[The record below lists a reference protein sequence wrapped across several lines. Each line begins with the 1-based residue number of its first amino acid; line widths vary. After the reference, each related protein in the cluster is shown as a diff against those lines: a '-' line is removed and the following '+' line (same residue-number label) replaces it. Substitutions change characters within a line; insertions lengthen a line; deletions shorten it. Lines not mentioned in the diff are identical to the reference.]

1 MLFQPF
7 FPLKLEINAISCNK
21 QTSKR
26 INALSMTAVI
36 TFWPTEIDL
45 RRNIKEFYAFTVVIL
60 KMAAIFVMGRI
71 CDGPISKNQY
81 RGIVYLH
88 TKFHACII
96 KPTILLP
103 ICQTKSNNIKL
114 LDSFLDIFITTY
126 KTVQS
131 KALSAIHHTQNLSKL
146 ASQVKCLIASIM
158 PLQIETYG

>member
-7 FPLKLEINAISCNK
+7 FPLKLVIIAISCNK

-96 KPTILLP
+96 KPTILPP
-103 ICQTKSNNIKL
+103 ICWTNLTWKS
-114 LDSFLDIFITTY
+114 F
-126 KTVQS
+126 
-131 KALSAIHHTQNLSKL
+131 
-146 ASQVKCLIASIM
+146 QVKCFYSCSSQKKPTTQKPKGFEGQFGQLDPRTAQFQFWQYYF
-158 PLQIETYG
+158 L